1 MTQETTQAEA
11 PRSRPRSRRA
21 ALLAIWLLPSAVL
34 LGLAAWVQGHYRIDV
49 PPGLGP
55 EARAE
60 IVAVLRAALR
70 GEPEPAAEPGQ
81 RLSQLLSQPL
91 AHRGPVLVSVLEGG
105 RIQAR
110 VMGHGSTLAVAV
122 REAAGRLAEHP
133 GVGRMSA
140 DQLAAARLKIDVVV
154 GRGPVPES
162 EIARALGV
170 HPGLEGLGVT
180 LTTAEGETFE
190 ELLAPDEVF
199 LFRLLGGYKPLPY
212 VPELRLGLDFER
224 ADMSL
229 ATMANLP
236 AGGYGSA
243 RRSHFRLRTDSFV
256 EPPAGPGRDN
266 QPPLALTRG
275 LPPPPPLTAESL
287 RAGAIAGGRY
297 LVDHIAP
304 SGRYIYERDLTTGKG
319 TDPSRPG
326 AYSIPRHAGSTYFLA
341 ELYRLTGESFL
352 REPIER
358 AFAHLQELID
368 AGGCAGALPDGT
380 RFACVVDRGQASAH
394 LGSTALTV
402 VALAEYQRAT
412 GDARYEPL
420 ARALAAWILYMQRP
434 DGSFAHLYDVKG
446 AARDEHTQLFF
457 YAGESALALA
467 RMHAI
472 TGEARYRDAAE
483 RAIDALIAWYDF
495 FLGSFFYGEEHWTC
509 IAAEAIHPAVKKDAY
524 RRFCN
529 GYAEFLRAQ
538 QPRPGAHPDQA
549 DWAGSYNFTPFLVP
563 QNTPAGSRTESMIS
577 AYLLGAY
584 SGQPEPAIR
593 DQIEAAMRY
602 ALGQQIR
609 AENDFHV
616 AAGITGIGAV
626 PGNPIDRQVR
636 IDFVQHVC
644 SAMIRYAV
652 LLAEEAAGAPKP

>member
-1 MTQETTQAEA
+1 MTRTTPTR
-11 PRSRPRSRRA
+11 PRLRSRRA
-21 ALLAIWLLPSAVL
+21 ALLAIWILPGAVL
-34 LGLAAWVQGHYRIDV
+34 LGLAAWIHGHYRIDV
-49 PPGLGP
+49 PPRLGP

-60 IVAVLRAALR
+60 IMAALRAAVL

-81 RLSQLLSQPL
+81 HLSRPL
-91 AHRGPVLVSVLEGG
+91 DHRGPVLVSVLEGG

-110 VMGHGSTLAVAV
+110 VVGYGSTLAVAV
-122 REAAGRLAEHP
+122 REAAGRLREHP
-133 GVGRMSA
+133 GLGRMSA
-140 DQLAAARLKIDVVV
+140 DKRAAARLKVDVVV
-154 GRGPVPES
+154 GRGPLPES
-162 EIARALGV
+162 ELPRALAV
-170 HPGLEGLGVT
+170 HPGLEGLGVAV
-180 LTTAEGETFE
+180 TTAQGETFE
-190 ELLAPDEVF
+190 ELLAPDELF
-199 LFRLLGGYKPLPY
+199 LFRLFGGYKPLPY
-212 VPELRLGLDFER
+212 VPELTLGLDFER

-229 ATMANLP
+229 ATMASLP

-243 RRSHFRLRTDSFV
+243 RRSYFRLRADSFV
-256 EPPAGPGRDN
+256 EPPADRRETEPS
-266 QPPLALTRG
+266 LALTRG
-275 LPPPPPLTAESL
+275 LPPPPPLSAESL

-304 SGRYIYERDLTTGKG
+304 SGRYIYERHLTTGKG

-326 AYSIPRHAGSTYFLA
+326 AYSIPRHAGTTYFLA

-368 AGGCAGALPDGT
+368 AGGCAGELPDGT
-380 RFACVVDRGQASAH
+380 RFACVVDRGQTSAH

-420 ARALAAWILYMQRP
+420 ARALTAWILHMQRP
-434 DGSFAHLYDVKG
+434 DGSFAHVYDVKR
-446 AARDEHTQLFF
+446 ATRDERTQLFF

-467 RMHAI
+467 RMHVV
-472 TGEARYRDAAE
+472 TGDARYRDAAE

-495 FLGSFFYGEEHWTC
+495 FLGGFFYGEEHWTC
-509 IAAEAIHPAVKKDAY
+509 IAAEAVHPAVKKDSY
-524 RRFCN
+524 RRFCS
-529 GYAEFLRAQ
+529 GYAEFLRTQ
-538 QPRPGAHPDQA
+538 QPRPGDQPDQE

-584 SGQPEPAIR
+584 HEQPEPAIGA
-593 DQIEAAMRY
+593 QIEAALRY

-609 AENDFHV
+609 ADNDFAV
-616 AAGITGIGAV
+616 AAGFTAIGAV
-626 PGNPIDRQVR
+626 PATPIDRGVR
-636 IDFVQHVC
+636 IDYVQHVC
-644 SAMIRYAV
+644 SAMIRWAV
-652 LLAEEAAGAPKP
+652 LLEEKAAGGPKP

>member
-1 MTQETTQAEA
+1 MTQTTT
-11 PRSRPRSRRA
+11 PRTRARSRRA
-21 ALLAIWLLPSAVL
+21 ALLAIWILPSAVL
-34 LGLAAWVQGHYRIDV
+34 LGLAAWIHGSYRIDV
-49 PPGLGP
+49 PPRLGP
-55 EARAE
+55 EARAA
-60 IVAVLRAALR
+60 IVAELRAALL
-70 GEPEPAAEPGQ
+70 GQPQADAAADAGP
-81 RLSQLLSQPL
+81 RPSQPLSQPL

-122 REAAGRLAEHP
+122 RAAADRLRDHP

-140 DQLAAARLKIDVVV
+140 DQRAAARLKIDVVV
-154 GRGPVPES
+154 GRGPLARS
-162 EIARALGV
+162 ELARALGV
-170 HPGLEGLGVT
+170 HPGVDGLGVT
-180 LTTAEGETFE
+180 MTPAQGESLE
-190 ELLAPDEVF
+190 ALLAPDEVF
-199 LFRLLGGYKPLPY
+199 LFRLFGDYRPLAY
-212 VPELRLGLDFER
+212 VPELALGLDFER

-236 AGGYGSA
+236 AGGYGAA
-243 RRSHFRLRTDSFV
+243 RRSYFRLRTDSFV
-256 EPPAGPGRDN
+256 ESPAARRAEEPS
-266 QPPLALTRG
+266 LALTRG

-297 LVDHIAP
+297 LVDHLAP
-304 SGRYIYERDLTTGKG
+304 NGRYVYERDLSTGKG
-319 TDPSRPG
+319 TDPDQPG
-326 AYSIPRHAGSTYFLA
+326 AYSIPRHAGTTYFLA

-358 AFAHLQELID
+358 AFAHLEELID

-412 GDARYEPL
+412 GDARYEPM
-420 ARALAAWILYMQRP
+420 ARALAAWILDMQRP
-434 DGSFAHLYDVKG
+434 DGTFAHVYDVKR
-446 AARDEHTQLFF
+446 AAKDERTQLFF

-467 RMHAI
+467 RMHVV
-472 TGEARYRDAAE
+472 TGEAHYRDAAE

-495 FLGSFFYGEEHWTC
+495 FLGGFFYGEEHWTC
-509 IAAEAIHPAVKKDAY
+509 IAAEAAHPAVQKDAY
-524 RRFCN
+524 RRFCS
-529 GYAEFLRAQ
+529 GYAEFLRTQ
-538 QPRPGAHPDQA
+538 QPRPGEHPDQE

-577 AYLLGAY
+577 AYLLGVYA
-584 SGQPEPAIR
+584 GRPEPAIR
-593 DQIEAAMRY
+593 GQIEAALGY

-609 AENDFHV
+609 AESDFYV
-616 AAGITGIGAV
+616 ASGITGIGAV
-626 PGNPIDRQVR
+626 TGTPIDRGVR

-644 SAMIRYAV
+644 SAMIRYAA
-652 LLAEEAAGAPKP
+652 LLGDEAAGAPRP